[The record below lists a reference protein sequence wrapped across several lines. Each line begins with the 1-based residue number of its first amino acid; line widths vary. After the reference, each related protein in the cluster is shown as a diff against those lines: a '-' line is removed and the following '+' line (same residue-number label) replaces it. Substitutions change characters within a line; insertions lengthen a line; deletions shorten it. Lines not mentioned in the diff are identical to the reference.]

1 MFRCSPKGKQ
11 QRGFKMVELKISENF
26 CLNILY
32 ILDKNVK
39 SHFAINQSM
48 INNLNNKQGFGAGFR
63 PFCIS
68 FYCPKPLFVVYQ
80 QGANT

>member
-1 MFRCSPKGKQ
+1 
-11 QRGFKMVELKISENF
+11 MVELKILEN
-26 CLNILY
+26 CLNLLQ
-32 ILDKNVK
+32 ILDKNK
-39 SHFAINQSM
+39 NFAHGINQSM

-68 FYCPKPLFVVYQ
+68 FYCPKLLFVIYQ